1 MKPPPR
7 KTEEEMTLKELR
19 EHKKIQ
25 EAEAEAEAMETEAR
39 QQSLDTRTDI
49 QNRLTCGVEQ
59 DIRIVKCKIDDK
71 KELYYKY
78 DTEHDFVD
86 ELEDLYEELGK
97 LLAKRDALRAY
108 AFNMPMT
115 THTESRDWNFSHAYH
130 EATNQYEDLRNANV
144 EFYPF

>member
-39 QQSLDTRTDI
+39 QQSLDTRTDV
-49 QNRLTCGVEQ
+49 QNRLIGIVEQ

-86 ELEDLYEELGK
+86 ELEELYGELGK
-97 LLAKRDALRAY
+97 LLSKRDAIRAY

-115 THTESRDWNFSHAYH
+115 THTESRDWNFSHSYH
-130 EATNQYEDLRNANV
+130 EATSQYEDLRDNC
-144 EFYPF
+144 PF

>member
-7 KTEEEMTLKELR
+7 KTEEEMTMKELR
-19 EHKKIQ
+19 AYKKLQ

-49 QNRLTCGVEQ
+49 HNRLIGIVEQ

-86 ELEDLYEELGK
+86 ELEKLYEELGE
-97 LLAKRDALRAY
+97 LLAKRDGLRAY

-130 EATNQYEDLRNANV
+130 EATNQYEDLRDNC
-144 EFYPF
+144 PF

>member
-1 MKPPPR
+1 MKLPPR
-7 KTEEEMTLKELR
+7 KTEDEMTMKELR
-19 EHKKIQ
+19 AYKKLQ

-49 QNRLTCGVEQ
+49 QNRLISETEQ

-78 DTEHDFVD
+78 DTEYDFYA
-86 ELEDLYEELGK
+86 ELNGLYGELGE
-97 LLAKRDALRAY
+97 LIAKRNAIRAY

-115 THTESRDWNFSHAYH
+115 THTESRDWNFSHSYA
-130 EATNQYEDLRNANV
+130 EATSQYEDLRN
-144 EFYPF
+144 EECPF

>member
-1 MKPPPR
+1 
-7 KTEEEMTLKELR
+7 MTMKELR
-19 EHKKIQ
+19 AYKKLQ

-49 QNRLTCGVEQ
+49 HNRLIGIVEQ

-86 ELEDLYEELGK
+86 ELEKLYEELGE
-97 LLAKRDALRAY
+97 LLAKRDGLRAY

-130 EATNQYEDLRNANV
+130 EATNQYEDLRDNC
-144 EFYPF
+144 PF

>member
-7 KTEEEMTLKELR
+7 KTEEEMTMKELR
-19 EHKKIQ
+19 AYKKLQ

-49 QNRLTCGVEQ
+49 QNRLIGIVEQ

-86 ELEDLYEELGK
+86 ELEKLYEELGE
-97 LLAKRDALRAY
+97 LLAKRDGLRAY

-130 EATNQYEDLRNANV
+130 EATNQYEDLRDNC
-144 EFYPF
+144 PF